1 MLYDFYALNARLT
14 WLSKDEKIRV
24 TAYGNNLTD
33 NQSNTIS
40 LPLIGST
47 ESWAVGWSDPLTYGV
62 ELAYT
67 W

>member
-1 MLYDFYALNARLT
+1 MEYDFYALNARLT
-14 WLSKDEKIRV
+14 WQSQDEKFRV

-33 NQSNTIS
+33 NQSASAS

-47 ESWAVGWSDPLTYGV
+47 QSRAVAWSDPRTYGV